1 MAKLFNLK
9 YKKRLFTAM
18 VAVMVP
24 CIILAVAG
32 PYIVVPNSIPGQ
44 ATLSDQ
50 DRQDLLNN
58 SVRRVEQ
65 VSLDRQQKALSI
77 IADADMG
84 KCALNTRDGIVPL
97 ARIILA
103 NLSLNQKIDQCNQ
116 LLRKIVVWGNSG
128 CSWALNK
135 EGDYDFAAIW
145 MTTILY
151 EFGEMEDV
159 LYPETRKYLLDV
171 LLPDK
176 GRLDRM
182 VPKTL
187 GLIFET
193 ENHFLMRE
201 GSRYLKNQWLKS
213 HGNTSA
219 KYDNDKNGLGRWLER
234 YLNHMRMHGLY
245 EYNSVPYLSYSL
257 LPLMNLA
264 DYAESETIRKLAEAI
279 LDDIF
284 DRFAD
289 GSMNLGQCAP
299 FRRQFRYAESQSLGL
314 NRCRS
319 LVSFWQD
326 ENFRKP
332 DHLELAAVVHG
343 YTLPVK
349 TYKFFQER
357 PDSDYY
363 KIFPHYQKGSPEI
376 YSGGKNY
383 LLSAGGAFQGNLAKV
398 ISRPTALLLD
408 DDARELKDC
417 IHLKG
422 HGDWKTWNMTGVHHR
437 FAVAKGTVFVPEK
450 YAFKIQPGW
459 NVLKANDDI
468 TVAMYQGQEVAI
480 ILVVPDCRYEQDQL
494 KQMLAEHNPSLVKTN
509 TFNWPGEIAPDKVES
524 ITFDINAPLD
534 SRNSI
539 NF

>member
-9 YKKRLFTAM
+9 NRKRLFIAM
-18 VAVMVP
+18 AVVVVL
-24 CIILAVAG
+24 CVILAAAG
-32 PYIVVPNSIPGQ
+32 PYILVPNSIPGQ
-44 ATLSDQ
+44 VKLSDQ
-50 DRQDLLNN
+50 DRQDLLNT

-65 VSLDRQQKALSI
+65 VSLDRQQEILNI
-77 IADADMG
+77 IADSDME
-84 KCALNTRDGIVPL
+84 KCELNTRNGIVPL

-103 NLSLNQKIDQCNQ
+103 NLSLNQKNDQCNQ

-128 CSWALNK
+128 SSWPLNE

-159 LYPETRKYLLDV
+159 LYPETREYLVDV
-171 LLPDK
+171 LLPDE
-176 GRLDRM
+176 GRLSRT

-219 KYDNDKNGLGRWLER
+219 KYDNDKNGLGKWLER
-234 YLNHMRMHGLY
+234 YLNHMRVDGLY
-245 EYNSVPYLSYSL
+245 EYNSVPYLSYTM

-264 DYAESETIRKLAEAI
+264 DYAESETIGKLAEAI
-279 LDDIF
+279 LDGIF
-284 DRFAD
+284 DRFAY
-289 GSMNLGQCAP
+289 GSMNLRQCAP
-299 FRRQFRYAESQSLGL
+299 FRRQYRYAESQSLGL

-326 ENFRKP
+326 ENFRRP
-332 DHLELAAVVHG
+332 DQLELAAVVHG
-343 YTLPVK
+343 YTLPVE

-357 PDSDYY
+357 PDGEYY
-363 KIFPHYQKGSPEI
+363 KIYSHGQKGCPEI

-398 ISRPTALLLD
+398 ISRPTSLQLD
-408 DDARELKDC
+408 GDGIDLKDC

-468 TVAMYQGQEVAI
+468 TVAMYQGKEVAI

-494 KQMLAEHNPSLVKTN
+494 KQMLLEHNPSLVETN

-534 SRNSI
+534 CRVLF